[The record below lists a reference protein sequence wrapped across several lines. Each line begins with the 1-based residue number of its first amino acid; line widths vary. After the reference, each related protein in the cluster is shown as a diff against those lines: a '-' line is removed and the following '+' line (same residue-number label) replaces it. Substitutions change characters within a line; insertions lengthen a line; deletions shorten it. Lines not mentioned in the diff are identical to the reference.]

1 MIKKGI
7 IGTAVVLSCM
17 LIFGACS
24 TAQNSSADPSEAKTE
39 AASTT
44 ASSEKFDPYATENR
58 YDISEDMFKKRS
70 DVDYGKVLKDV
81 SYYSSTAGD
90 DKQCNIL
97 LPAGYDESKKYPVMY
112 VFHGFGGSHNNQ
124 IDDDSYLTLLYGN
137 MLNDGLAVP
146 QITVNVDMYT
156 DKQADKDSKSDEQLR
171 YIYDKAIDDVAVDLM
186 PFIEKNY
193 NVLTGRENT
202 AVAGMSEGGAK
213 SLCTGFKWLDKFGYI
228 GAFAPD
234 TGVIPTEYYK
244 GTFWNT
250 PYMQEFPKPTE
261 ANTPYYLYMS
271 VGSKDP
277 WNIDCTLY
285 YRDVLNK
292 MGVKN
297 QTDLVEGYEHD
308 SNFWQ
313 QCFYNYLNKIFR
325 SSPSKTAEQAAT
337 AVTAQTA
344 TAESKSADLTVK
356 IGDTAVEVEWQ
367 DNEAV
372 NALKELVKTSPL
384 EIKMSMYGGF
394 EQVGNLGK
402 TLPNSDEKITTE
414 AGDIVLYSGN
424 QISVFYGSNTWDY
437 TRLGKIKDKSETE
450 LKDLLGKGDTTLTIS
465 AD

>member
-7 IGTAVVLSCM
+7 VGTAVVLSCM

-24 TAQNSSADPSEAKTE
+24 TSQNSSADSSEAKTE

-112 VFHGFGGSHNNQ
+112 VFRGFGGSHDNQ
-124 IDDDSYLTLLYGN
+124 IDDASYLTLLYGN
-137 MLNDGLAVP
+137 MLHDGLAVP
-146 QITVNVDMYT
+146 QITVNVDMYI

-213 SLCTGFKWLDKFGYI
+213 SLCTGFEWLDKFGYI

-325 SSPSKTAEQAAT
+325 SSPSKTAEQATT
-337 AVTAQTA
+337 AVTTQTA

>member
-17 LIFGACS
+17 FIFGACS

-137 MLNDGLAVP
+137 MLHDGLAVP

-244 GTFWNT
+244 GLLEHAV
-250 PYMQEFPKPTE
+250 Y
-261 ANTPYYLYMS
+261 A
-271 VGSKDP
+271 
-277 WNIDCTLY
+277 
-285 YRDVLNK
+285 
-292 MGVKN
+292 GV
-297 QTDLVEGYEHD
+297 
-308 SNFWQ
+308 
-313 QCFYNYLNKIFR
+313 
-325 SSPSKTAEQAAT
+325 P
-337 AVTAQTA
+337 
-344 TAESKSADLTVK
+344 
-356 IGDTAVEVEWQ
+356 
-367 DNEAV
+367 
-372 NALKELVKTSPL
+372 
-384 EIKMSMYGGF
+384 
-394 EQVGNLGK
+394 
-402 TLPNSDEKITTE
+402 
-414 AGDIVLYSGN
+414 
-424 QISVFYGSNTWDY
+424 
-437 TRLGKIKDKSETE
+437 
-450 LKDLLGKGDTTLTIS
+450 
-465 AD
+465 